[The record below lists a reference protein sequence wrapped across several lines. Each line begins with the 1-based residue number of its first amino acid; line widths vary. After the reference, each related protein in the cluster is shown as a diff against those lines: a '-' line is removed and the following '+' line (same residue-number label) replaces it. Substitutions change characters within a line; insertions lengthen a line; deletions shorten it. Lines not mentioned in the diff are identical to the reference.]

1 MSPASLDPA
10 QRARLLASKLRTL
23 VDAQWGEQPR
33 EAADFG
39 GGAALVDPGHVF
51 LLIDDPAVRG
61 LGTALAWCASRAV
74 GAAHGHEIVVLADAA
89 GDLAR
94 QATYFR
100 QPPAVFAVDG
110 RAVSRAT
117 PAPMPEAPPPVAAAL
132 AMVEVLVE
140 ADLEVSLEHG
150 VVSGEVR
157 GLEVARVEVDD
168 QGDARIEVGVG
179 RNDREAFRMVHGD
192 LPAPL
197 ALAQVVQA
205 VQKVRRPGAVSH
217 PLNRLM
223 SERWLRAHLLSE
235 PDRLGGWDLT
245 PVPGPVARGSVN
257 DRLPA
262 FAAGKDDTGEPV
274 VLACSVGIDLDL
286 VPAAAD
292 GRALHDPEARLVVA
306 LPARDAHAV
315 TRELASALA
324 QPAEVLAIEGDW
336 RR

>member
-1 MSPASLDPA
+1 VSPASLDPA
-10 QRARLLASKLRTL
+10 QRARLLGSKLRAL
-23 VDAQWGEQPR
+23 VDAEWGAQPR
-33 EAADFG
+33 DAADFG
-39 GGAALVDPGHVF
+39 GGAALVDDGHVF

-74 GAAHGHEIVVLADAA
+74 GTGADQQVVVLAEVA

-94 QATYFR
+94 QASYFR
-100 QPPAVFAVDG
+100 VPPAVFAVEG
-110 RAVSRAT
+110 RSVAPAS
-117 PAPMPEAPPPVAAAL
+117 PAPLPVAPEPAAAAL
-132 AMVEVLVE
+132 AMVDVLQE

-157 GLEVARVEVDD
+157 GLEVARVELDES
-168 QGDARIEVGVG
+168 GDARIEVGVG

-197 ALAQVVQA
+197 ALAQVVEA

-223 SERWLRAHLLSE
+223 SERWLRAHLLHE
-235 PDRLGGWDLT
+235 PSRLGRWDLT
-245 PVPGPVARGSVN
+245 PVPGPVARTSVN

-262 FAAGKDDTGEPV
+262 FAVGTDEAGAPV

-292 GRALHDPEARLVVA
+292 GRAMHDPEARLVLA

-315 TRELASALA
+315 TRELAAALA
-324 QPAEVLAIEGDW
+324 RPAEVLAIEGDW
-336 RR
+336 RQ